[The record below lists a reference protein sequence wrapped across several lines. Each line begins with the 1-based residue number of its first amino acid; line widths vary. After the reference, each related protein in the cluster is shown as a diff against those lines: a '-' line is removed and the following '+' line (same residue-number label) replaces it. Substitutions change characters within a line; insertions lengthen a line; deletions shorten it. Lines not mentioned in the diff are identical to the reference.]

1 MVITK
6 YCTVSFAHSR
16 MVETRKSTEK
26 PIFFPWITTCW
37 KKIVLDHFVV
47 FLDICQ
53 FCHLLSLF
61 ARLKLIKS
69 NKGLFLV
76 RPRFPFHSL
85 LAMKMLPKSMKM
97 QIKLSK
103 VEIKCNVAF
112 LLFVILGN
120 YSHINWLPSMLLNF
134 WLTCYK
140 ISYSY
145 LRHGTLLLSFVSEIS
160 LAFPTYKGVS
170 VITAK
175 MQYFLP
181 RLLFCSF

>member
-26 PIFFPWITTCW
+26 PISFFLNYNFK
-37 KKIVLDHFVV
+37 KKIVLDHFCS
-47 FLDICQ
+47 FPLCQ
-53 FCHLLSLF
+53 FCHFLSLF
-61 ARLKLIKS
+61 AQLKLIKS
-69 NKGLFLV
+69 NEGLFLV
-76 RPRFPFHSL
+76 HPRFNFYSF

-112 LLFVILGN
+112 SFFVILGN

-134 WLTCYK
+134 
-140 ISYSY
+140 
-145 LRHGTLLLSFVSEIS
+145 
-160 LAFPTYKGVS
+160 
-170 VITAK
+170 
-175 MQYFLP
+175 
-181 RLLFCSF
+181 

>member
-1 MVITK
+1 M
-6 YCTVSFAHSR
+6 F
-16 MVETRKSTEK
+16 
-26 PIFFPWITTCW
+26 WTT
-37 KKIVLDHFVV
+37 FVV
-47 FLDICQ
+47 FLEICQ
-53 FCHLLSLF
+53 LRHLLSLF
-61 ARLKLIKS
+61 AQLKLIKS
-69 NKGLFLV
+69 NQGLFLV
-76 RPRFPFHSL
+76 HSRFHFHSF

-103 VEIKCNVAF
+103 VKIKCNVAF
-112 LLFVILGN
+112 LFFVILGN

-181 RLLFCSF
+181 RLLVCSF